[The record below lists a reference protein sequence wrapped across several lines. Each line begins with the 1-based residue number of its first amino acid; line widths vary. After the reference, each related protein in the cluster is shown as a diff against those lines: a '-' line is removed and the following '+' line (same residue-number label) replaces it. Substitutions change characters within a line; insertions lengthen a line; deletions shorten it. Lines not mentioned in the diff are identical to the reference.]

1 MPTNP
6 TVPGPLL
13 RLEQRPAVDGDAAT
27 LVVTGE
33 VDMATAGALRTALD
47 ALRAS
52 APDQDLRLDCAGLDF
67 IDSSGLSVL
76 AETRKELAR
85 NGHRLV
91 IANLGESQ
99 REVFLVSGLDQVLVL
114 E

>member
-1 MPTNP
+1 MPTAP
-6 TVPGPLL
+6 VPGPLL
-13 RLEQRPAVDGDAAT
+13 HLEPHPSANGHAPT

-33 VDMATAGALRTALD
+33 VDIATADALRTALED
-47 ALRAS
+47 LRVG
-52 APDQDLRLDCAGLDF
+52 APGHDLRLECAGLDF

-85 NGHRLV
+85 DGRRLV
-91 IANLGESQ
+91 LANLGTSQ
-99 REVFLVSGLDQVLVL
+99 REIFAVSGLDQVLVL